1 MSFSPLL
8 KMDQIAKR
16 FGRTVAL
23 GEVTLDVRSAEV
35 HALVGENGAGKSTL
49 MKIIAG
55 AEIADAGTIE
65 FAGKPFEP
73 REPRDSLAAGI
84 AMIYQ
89 EFNLAPHLSVEANL
103 VLGREHAAGRVFLA
117 GPMSAFVGGPQRR
130 HCRSV
135 LDRLGMRVPLD
146 VRVGELGVADQQMIE
161 IARALLGGARLV
173 IMDEPTSALASHE
186 VQRLFEIIRQL
197 RADGISVIYI
207 SHFLEELDQIADRL
221 TVLRDGRTIAT
232 GELSAW
238 PRQRIIEAMVGR
250 KVEEMYPRVDH
261 EIGEPLLDIRDLVGR
276 KTPRRASLT
285 LRRGEILGI
294 AGLVGAGRTEMLR
307 TLFGLDPRRGG
318 QAILSGVRIERFSPR
333 DWNSR
338 GVGMLSEDR
347 KREGL
352 AQNLSCITNI
362 TLPAVARSS
371 RFGWIGRGKE
381 YTASRD
387 VGRTL
392 KIKWASPRDNV
403 SSLSGGNQQ
412 KVAMGRL
419 LYTDAD
425 VLLLD
430 EPTRGIDVGAKVDL
444 YRAIGELARRRKGI
458 IMVSS
463 YLPELFG
470 VCDRIAVMSRG
481 VLSPAH
487 DISELTPEKIMHL
500 AVGE

>member
-1 MSFSPLL
+1 MSVSPLL
-8 KMDQIAKR
+8 KMDHIAKR

-23 GEVTLDVRSAEV
+23 GDVTLDVRAAEV

-49 MKIIAG
+49 MKILAG

-65 FAGKPFEP
+65 FAGNPFQP
-73 REPRDSLAAGI
+73 REPRDSLSAGI

-89 EFNLAPHLSVEANL
+89 EFNLAPHLTVEANL

-146 VRVGELGVADQQMIE
+146 ARVGELGVADQQMIE

-207 SHFLEELDQIADRL
+207 SHFLEELDQIADRV

-232 GELSAW
+232 GELPDW

-250 KVEEMYPRVDH
+250 KVEEMYPRVEH
-261 EIGEPLLDIRDLVGR
+261 EIGEPLLEIRDLAGR

-285 LRRGEILGI
+285 LHRGEILGI

-318 QAILSGVRIERFSPR
+318 QAMLRGVRIERFTPG

-352 AQNLSCITNI
+352 AQNLSCIANI
-362 TLPAVARSS
+362 TLPAVSRSS
-371 RFGWIGRGKE
+371 RFGLIGRGTGIRRVSRRRPRAQNQMGNAARQCFLAERRQSTKSGDGP
-381 YTASRD
+381 AAVHRCRRAVARRADARHRRRRQGRSVSRD
-387 VGRTL
+387 RRTGAPRQSESSWSARICRNCL
-392 KIKWASPRDNV
+392 AS
-403 SSLSGGNQQ
+403 
-412 KVAMGRL
+412 
-419 LYTDAD
+419 
-425 VLLLD
+425 
-430 EPTRGIDVGAKVDL
+430 
-444 YRAIGELARRRKGI
+444 AIALR
-458 IMVSS
+458 
-463 YLPELFG
+463 
-470 VCDRIAVMSRG
+470 
-481 VLSPAH
+481 
-487 DISELTPEKIMHL
+487 
-500 AVGE
+500 